1 MPSSQQQSCEDSSVT
16 PEYTR
21 RAKRKK
27 RAPPGLHT
35 TPSSSGYGSNYS
47 TPSSNDGKTSKL
59 FRSMSSDLS
68 EQLALI
74 LFNFVTHLNQGCYN
88 IISCMQI
95 FCSKF

>member
-21 RAKRKK
+21 RAKKKK

-74 LFNFVTHLNQGCYN
+74 LFYFVTHLNQGCYN